1 MEKKLR
7 YVRIP
12 FQSKKLVGYIVGFI
26 FLSLFCGVFAE
37 VMMAGFGLGKTVL
50 PETPIEL
57 LVDLL
62 LIGAIFYFMIWY
74 PINKYLRLGVYLVI
88 EDGKISERIG
98 GPDGKVQWE
107 ADLEDVSVLLR
118 REYIRSSRGSSKV
131 VYALV
136 VIASEKMEGGA
147 ISRRDKLKITD
158 DDYLTVRLLAED
170 IANALGLEV
179 RDTVE
184 EEFITPGEYGVSLL
198 SKALSGVL
206 EAPPLEQLL
215 GDEKLRK
222 LLKLR
227 LLSEDT
233 LSIQISPS
241 IEFEYIIPTAVA
253 GFFLWSIYTWK
264 QGVPEFFLFD
274 VMLLLA
280 LVAFVYNSALLF
292 FPVLS
297 TFEITLTPER
307 VIVKQKLFGG
317 ITLRTL
323 NIPIDSVTDL
333 NVLKGKTYLFF
344 WRDNA
349 RDKVKIGVLGRE
361 EFEALRDLIYSY
373 INHISRKNL

>member
-1 MEKKLR
+1 MDKKLR
-7 YVRIP
+7 YIRIP
-12 FQSKKLVGYIVGFI
+12 FKFKNLAGYIVGFI
-26 FLSLFCGVFAE
+26 FLSLFCGLFAE
-37 VMMAGFGLGKTVL
+37 AMMAGMGLGETVL

-62 LIGAIFYFMIWY
+62 LIGVIFYLMIWY
-74 PINKYLRLGVYLVI
+74 PINKYLRLGIYLVV
-88 EDGKISERIG
+88 EDGKISERVG

-107 ADLEDVSVLLR
+107 ADLKDTSILLR
-118 REYIRSSRGSSKV
+118 REYARSSRGSSKP
-131 VYALV
+131 VYVLV
-136 VIASEKMEGGA
+136 VIASEEMGSGA
-147 ISRRDKLKITD
+147 ITRRDKLKITD
-158 DDYLTVRLLAED
+158 DDYLPVRMIAED
-170 IANALGLEV
+170 IANALGVEV

-215 GDEKLRK
+215 RDGKLRK

-227 LLSEDT
+227 SLSEDI
-233 LSIQISPS
+233 LSIQIAPS

-253 GFFLWSIYTWK
+253 GFLLWSIYTWR
-264 QGVPEFFLFD
+264 QGVPEFFLID
-274 VMLLLA
+274 IMLLII
-280 LVAFVYNSALLF
+280 LVTFIYNLGLLL

-317 ITLRTL
+317 ITIRTL

-344 WRDNA
+344 WRDNI

-361 EFEALRDLIYSY
+361 EFESLRDLVYSY
-373 INHISRKNL
+373 INYISRKTL